1 MININ
6 ILSKEAIANK
16 VETALKTPVKTLPIK
31 PDIFTMTPSVK
42 ANVKQQIKKFDNPT
56 FIQKANRFLTKSKIG
71 RAIMFGAAA
80 VIAFITGKKIAD
92 DIEEKVQ

>member
-42 ANVKQQIKKFDNPT
+42 ENIKQQIKKFDNPNIFQKSCR
-56 FIQKANRFLTKSKIG
+56 FISKSKIG
-71 RAIMFGAAA
+71 KALVLGAMALA
-80 VIAFITGKKIAD
+80 TILAGKSVAD
-92 DIEEKVQ
+92 NIEENIQ